1 MTRSPVWQRSA
12 ADILTSLLG
21 TLVYLLLRLWSGTW
35 RRSLQGMEQL
45 KTLQRQNR
53 RTLVLFWHGSYLPLF
68 VLMQEQR
75 ACALTNRSW
84 RGRIIAATARRFG
97 YDALQLPEEQGKEFL
112 RALRQALHEHTL
124 WGIAA
129 DGPLGPYH
137 QIKPRTVELAAHFG
151 FTLLPV
157 EVAANR
163 CWRLK
168 KRWDGMVLPL
178 PFARVALAV
187 GPPLQLPKRLDEA
200 QAAQWAQQAAAALA
214 DCGQR
219 ARRLLA
225 TPQE

>member
-1 MTRSPVWQRSA
+1 MTRNPARQRSA
-12 ADILTSLLG
+12 QDILPSLLG

-35 RRSLQGMEQL
+35 RRRLQGMEQL
-45 KTLQRQNR
+45 QALQRQGR
-53 RTLVLFWHGSYLPLF
+53 RSLVLFWHGSYVPLF
-68 VLMQEQR
+68 VLMKEQR

-84 RGRIIAATARRFG
+84 RGRIIAAIARRFG
-97 YDALQLPEEQGKEFL
+97 YGALQLPEEQGREFL

-124 WGIAA
+124 WGLAA

-168 KRWDGMVLPL
+168 TRWDGMVLPL

-200 QAAQWAQQAAAALA
+200 QAAQWAQQAADALA